1 MTDEIKDQN
10 IRDIRELARAVS
22 DELSRENPKYIDSLR
37 DHFALA
43 VLPAV
48 FAEYHAGIARRDYGC
63 TPDWMDGVS
72 SQAYQIADAM
82 LATRE
87 QGT

>member
-37 DHFALA
+37 DHFAGLA
-43 VLPAV
+43 MQGMLGPNHPYGGRPEEFISAV
-48 FAEYHAGIARRDYGC
+48 
-63 TPDWMDGVS
+63 
-72 SQAYQIADAM
+72 AYRMADAM
-82 LATRE
+82 IAARE
-87 QGT
+87 QRT

>member
-37 DHFALA
+37 DHFAGLA
-43 VLPAV
+43 MQGMISEGAKLDIHD
-48 FAEYHAGIARRDYGC
+48 ECLGLNLAR
-63 TPDWMDGVS
+63 V
-72 SQAYQIADAM
+72 AYAIADAM
-82 LATRE
+82 IFARE
-87 QGT
+87 QRT

>member
-37 DHFALA
+37 DHFAGLA
-43 VLPAV
+43 MAAHISLEIYAKGELMSHEV
-48 FAEYHAGIARRDYGC
+48 AEHAYG
-63 TPDWMDGVS
+63 M
-72 SQAYQIADAM
+72 ADAM
-82 LATRE
+82 LAARE
-87 QGT
+87 QRT